1 MEKPCKGMNCRG
13 QGSSKNREPEDDIIM
28 EWTCKECAIDVQGN
42 EAIHRHIKWHI
53 ERNRERDR
61 ERETREG
68 KRMGNT
74 ISPEIA
80 LRMDAVTRYLRFN
93 QRRAADAGIQD

>member
-1 MEKPCKGMNCRG
+1 M
-13 QGSSKNREPEDDIIM
+13 
-28 EWTCKECAIDVQGN
+28 QGN

-80 LRMDAVTRYLRFN
+80 LRMDAVTRYLRLN
-93 QRRAADAGIQD
+93 QRWAVDACMQEWTELTGPNSWL